1 MAEYRRDSR
10 PTRGREVITGNTLLR
25 NRCGGD
31 NGMDFQGMNQEIR
44 NEQQENFGSGTRG
57 MVGGRRSYRDAV
69 VQKVNPKERNKPTK
83 VSNEEEDK
91 GKYEKTRVV
100 YGDQDDEL
108 VAELRRSLVGETLYP
123 IDMEE
128 KLRKE
133 VPLIEKLERWV
144 HTRC

>member
-1 MAEYRRDSR
+1 
-10 PTRGREVITGNTLLR
+10 
-25 NRCGGD
+25 
-31 NGMDFQGMNQEIR
+31 MDFQGMNQEIR